1 MKLAEQLAARHG
13 DEAAQRAAISRA
25 YYAVYCYARNKL
37 EGWRLLDRNQR
48 SKTSHQ
54 DVWGLFESDPRE
66 GWDRIGQDG
75 HNLKE
80 SRRQADYEDEIRDLD
95 RLTRGAIRRANK
107 LNRSL
112 RRLHY

>member
-37 EGWRLLDRNQR
+37 EGWLLLDRNQR

-54 DVWGLFESDPRE
+54 DVWNIFESDPRS
-66 GWDRIGQDG
+66 GWERIGQEG

-80 SRRQADYEDEIRDLD
+80 NRRKADYDDRVGDLS
-95 RLTRGAIRRANK
+95 RLTQGAMRRAKN
-107 LNRSL
+107 LERSL
-112 RRLHY
+112 RQLSQ